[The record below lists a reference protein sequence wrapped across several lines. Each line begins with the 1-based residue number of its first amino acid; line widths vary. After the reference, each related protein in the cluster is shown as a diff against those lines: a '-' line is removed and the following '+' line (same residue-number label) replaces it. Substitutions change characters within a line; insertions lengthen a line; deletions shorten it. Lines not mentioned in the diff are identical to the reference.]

1 MFSTSG
7 YLRDITCPLFKQG
20 NCERKHC
27 HYKHDDSLKRFNK
40 YSTSKKIHNPL
51 PVYIPTPVSKLKGIA
66 AAGTQSADSKINSLS
81 PASSSKI
88 KSETKTK
95 SDATIKT
102 KSDATIKTKSEA
114 TIPVYKPTPIS
125 DLKKSAVKKEIE
137 KESKK
142 PIKITAVIS
151 NQTQDQLICDDICDS
166 KVNDSS
172 NNDNDKDCKDQ
183 LSKRKIDDSVYEITD
198 KKPRT
203 AHSFSS
209 TSSAVRITFSLLR
222 SS

>member
-7 YLRDITCPLFKQG
+7 YLKDITCPLFKQG

-88 KSETKTK
+88 KSETKSK

-102 KSDATIKTKSEA
+102 KSDATI
-114 TIPVYKPTPIS
+114 PVYKPTPIS
-125 DLKKSAVKKEIE
+125 HLKKSAVKKEIE
-137 KESKK
+137 KKSKK
-142 PIKITAVIS
+142 PIKITAAIS

-172 NNDNDKDCKDQ
+172 NNDNDKDYKDQ

>member
-88 KSETKTK
+88 KSEAK
-95 SDATIKT
+95 
-102 KSDATIKTKSEA
+102 IKTKSEA

-125 DLKKSAVKKEIE
+125 HLKKSAVKKEIE
-137 KESKK
+137 KKSKK
-142 PIKITAVIS
+142 PIKITAAIS

-172 NNDNDKDCKDQ
+172 NNDNDKDYKDQ